1 MRFSNVNEQK
11 WIEFRYILKVKMIRC
26 AYGFNSFGKK
36 KESTQQLFSIFEQC
50 DRWCFLLS
58 WIV

>member
-11 WIEFRYILKVKMIRC
+11 RIEFRYILKVKMIRC
-26 AYGFNSFGKK
+26 VYGFDSFSKI

-50 DRWCFLLS
+50 D
-58 WIV
+58 